1 MRTVNRSFN
10 TWCER
15 SLSVSQQGTMH
26 FMSIEVAAQMFLFAP
41 RRSRPSANFIEKV
54 QEIKQLKERAA
65 TNIKQDKPAKLL
77 FSHNH
82 LHDLESLWWVA
93 VWIVFYNNFS
103 KSQQPDEEPLSD
115 LQAAERQLGVART
128 LFPSVM
134 KSTDR
139 RDGFQTS
146 FSQVC
151 EDLPRNKETICTY
164 LEALRT
170 TLRTT
175 LVDHYIAIES
185 TLPKF
190 INSTASEDDIYEE
203 FKEALTTSCKDYSDF
218 VLTFIP
224 HIHAQFK
231 GYLKR
236 PRAESTNKTNLIN
249 LEFIP
254 IVY

>member
-1 MRTVNRSFN
+1 
-10 TWCER
+10 
-15 SLSVSQQGTMH
+15 
-26 FMSIEVAAQMFLFAP
+26 MSIEVAAQMFLFTP

-65 TNIKQDKPAKLL
+65 TNIKQDKPAKLP

-115 LQAAERQLGVART
+115 LQAAQRQLGVART

-134 KSTDR
+134 K
-139 RDGFQTS
+139 
-146 FSQVC
+146 
-151 EDLPRNKETICTY
+151 CTY
-164 LEALRT
+164 LEA
-170 TLRTT
+170 LRTT
-175 LVDHYIAIES
+175 LVDHYIAIKS

-203 FKEALTTSCKDYSDF
+203 FKEALMTSCKDYSDF

-236 PRAESTNKTNLIN
+236 PRAESTNDT
-249 LEFIP
+249 E
-254 IVY
+254 VVTQRRR